1 MTEKLRDPYDEMTDD
16 QFDRYVADL
25 MARPRTRSI
34 SLKMPEDLIARTRA
48 VAERKG
54 VPYQT
59 LMKALIEAGL
69 QKLERAS

>member
-1 MTEKLRDPYDEMTDD
+1 MTENLHDPYDEMTDD
-16 QFDRYVADL
+16 QFDRHVANL

-34 SLKMPEDLIARTRA
+34 SLKMPEDLIERTRA
-48 VAERKG
+48 AADRRG

>member
-1 MTEKLRDPYDEMTDD
+1 MTEKLDDPYDEMTDD
-16 QFDRYVADL
+16 QFDRYVSDL

-34 SLKMPEDLIARTRA
+34 SLKMPEDLIDRTRA
-48 VAERKG
+48 AAERRG

-59 LMKALIEAGL
+59 LMKARIEAGL